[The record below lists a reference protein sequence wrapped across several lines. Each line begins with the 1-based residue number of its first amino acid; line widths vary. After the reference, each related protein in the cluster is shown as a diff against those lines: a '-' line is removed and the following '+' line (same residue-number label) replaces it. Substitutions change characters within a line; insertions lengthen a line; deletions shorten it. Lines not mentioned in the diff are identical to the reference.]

1 MCIKYIVSVDVW
13 HKARAYGAMPNEKKN
28 ADSKEHFLR
37 KNDIQLKTDKTGEWE
52 AGFNVSTLFVKCVR
66 Q

>member
-1 MCIKYIVSVDVW
+1 MGRCQTK
-13 HKARAYGAMPNEKKN
+13 KKN